1 MGKPICAFSNSIY
14 NSRLSHERPPTGWAL
29 LYALTEVISPLIC
42 VYPADCTDF
51 SNNGLGAVTPM
62 SCSVTETLNGEWEL
76 TLVHDIDEFGKWTR
90 LSEGR
95 ILRAPVPA
103 AMTPRVNQVRA
114 QPSGGAMIYRVA
126 TRRDP
131 LRLRSGTGTKYRIL
145 GKYKKG
151 TQVVVLEK
159 TTADWY
165 EVSCPDGK
173 RGYMAAQYLTYVR
186 TESAPAAAVSEVVEP
201 KMLRDQPFRIYRVV
215 PELDKITV
223 YARHIF
229 YDLLDNMIQSLKPSS
244 SQTGASV
251 VQSISAACLS
261 EHGFTFYSDLES
273 TAKEVEWENINPVE
287 ALLGEGG
294 AAEKYSGELAR
305 DWFDVYLVQR
315 VGTDTNVQIRQ
326 GKNLLG
332 ISYDVD
338 GTNVTTRILPTGEDA
353 DGNRLYLPERYVDS
367 PNLDRYPSPKWMH
380 LEVSGAKEVKKGEG
394 KKTKAQCYEE
404 MRSAAQAEFDK
415 GCDLP
420 TVTLKV
426 DFINCADTEEYRQ
439 YGFLQN
445 IFLGDAVRVLVKKL
459 GISVSMRMTQYAYDC
474 LTRRYTS
481 VTLGTVADTLEGNTI
496 SSRQLPAGII
506 TGSKLAINSVGAGQ
520 LQSGSV
526 GSLQIQMAA
535 IQTAHIETAAIT
547 SAIERENADHSAY
560 QLPPVSFLRA
570 GKKDQTDAT
579 EEIRFNRDRLD
590 TALSSFGVNATIR
603 DVTRGPTVTRYDLE
617 LEAGVKLNKITNLS
631 GDLALALGVENVRI
645 APIPDKISTVGIE
658 VPNKI
663 VSAVCLRD
671 IIDSPAFRNAKSKL
685 SFAVG
690 KDIGG
695 NCIIGNISKL
705 PHMLIAGTTGSGKS
719 VCMNSLILSLLYKA
733 TPDEVRLIMI
743 DPKMVELGIYNGIPH
758 LFIPVVTDPK
768 KAAGALQWA
777 VVEML
782 KRYRLFSEA
791 QVRDL
796 ASYNALQKNE
806 PDGQTL
812 PQVVIV
818 IDELADLMLC
828 AAKEVEESICRVAQ
842 MGRAAGMHLII
853 ATQRPSA
860 DVITGLMKANIP
872 SRIAFA
878 VSSSLESRI
887 ILDTSG
893 AEKLIGMGDMLYA
906 PIGTGKPLRVQGS
919 FVSDEEREEV
929 VRFIK
934 QNSEA
939 QYSDDIIAQIE
950 KSAAEADKK
959 SGPAP
964 EADKPAKS
972 DYDEL
977 LPQGVDVILET
988 KQASVSMLQRRLK
1001 LGYSRAARM
1010 VDQMEEMGIVGPFEG
1025 SKPRKILITKEQ
1037 WQEMQYV
1044 QGTAPSEV
1052 LQAQTEFADANEEEP
1067 EDDES

>member
-1 MGKPICAFSNSIY
+1 M
-14 NSRLSHERPPTGWAL
+14 
-29 LYALTEVISPLIC
+29 
-42 VYPADCTDF
+42 
-51 SNNGLGAVTPM
+51 
-62 SCSVTETLNGEWEL
+62 
-76 TLVHDIDEFGKWTR
+76 
-90 LSEGR
+90 
-95 ILRAPVPA
+95 
-103 AMTPRVNQVRA
+103 
-114 QPSGGAMIYRVA
+114 A
-126 TRRDP
+126 T
-131 LRLRSGTGTKYRIL
+131 SSSKKKTGTA
-145 GKYKKG
+145 KK
-151 TQVVVLEK
+151 
-159 TTADWY
+159 
-165 EVSCPDGK
+165 
-173 RGYMAAQYLTYVR
+173 
-186 TESAPAAAVSEVVEP
+186 SAPAAKKPASAPKKQPAVKAAPAPAPTAPTWPYALVCIILSLLAFLGLFHAEGVIIDGFAGFLCGIMGWGFWAFP
-201 KMLRDQPFRIYRVV
+201 FAMLLLAWVFVRNPREHFGLRV
-215 PELDKITV
+215 
-223 YARHIF
+223 
-229 YDLLDNMIQSLKPSS
+229 
-244 SQTGASV
+244 
-251 VQSISAACLS
+251 
-261 EHGFTFYSDLES
+261 
-273 TAKEVEWENINPVE
+273 TA
-287 ALLGEGG
+287 ALLIAPLFGMIVHLMVCRVAFTAQTFGAIVGQLYDGG
-294 AAEKYSGELAR
+294 KALTSGG
-305 DWFDVYLVQR
+305 VISGGVGYL
-315 VGTDTNVQIRQ
+315 
-326 GKNLLG
+326 L
-332 ISYDVD
+332 
-338 GTNVTTRILPTGEDA
+338 
-353 DGNRLYLPERYVDS
+353 
-367 PNLDRYPSPKWMH
+367 
-380 LEVSGAKEVKKGEG
+380 
-394 KKTKAQCYEE
+394 KA
-404 MRSAAQAEFDK
+404 
-415 GCDLP
+415 
-420 TVTLKV
+420 
-426 DFINCADTEEYRQ
+426 
-439 YGFLQN
+439 
-445 IFLGDAVRVLVKKL
+445 
-459 GISVSMRMTQYAYDC
+459 GISVYAALPLTMAAFVLCVLGSMD
-474 LTRRYTS
+474 L
-481 VTLGTVADTLEGNTI
+481 
-496 SSRQLPAGII
+496 
-506 TGSKLAINSVGAGQ
+506 SVGKIAAWSRARREAQYIPDEDVPLLDDDEDEPVPQPLPDPQRSPRRTAPDKPPEKKKRIDIPFDETKAEPDDDPIDPIPVKKPARGAKKAAPAEATQ
-520 LQSGSV
+520 NVQPLSV
-526 GSLQIQMAA
+526 EEAADICGVTVPATQEIQDPPKPSKKAA
-535 IQTAHIETAAIT
+535 SAAVAAETAAIT
-547 SAIERENADHSAY
+547 SAIESENADHSAY

-579 EEIRFNRDRLD
+579 EEIRFNRDRLN
-590 TALSSFGVNATIR
+590 TALTSFGVNATIR

-631 GDLALALGVENVRI
+631 SDLALALGVENVRI

-671 IIDSPAFRNAKSKL
+671 IIDSPAFRNARSKL

-695 NCIIGNISKL
+695 NCIIGNIAKL

-906 PIGTGKPLRVQGS
+906 PIGIGKPLRVQGS
-919 FVSDEEREEV
+919 YVSDEEREEV

-977 LPQGVDVILET
+977 LPQAVDVTLET

-1025 SKPRKILITKEQ
+1025 SKPRKILITKQQ

-1052 LQAQTEFADANEEEP
+1052 LQAQTDFADVNEEEP

>member
-1 MGKPICAFSNSIY
+1 M
-14 NSRLSHERPPTGWAL
+14 
-29 LYALTEVISPLIC
+29 
-42 VYPADCTDF
+42 
-51 SNNGLGAVTPM
+51 
-62 SCSVTETLNGEWEL
+62 
-76 TLVHDIDEFGKWTR
+76 
-90 LSEGR
+90 
-95 ILRAPVPA
+95 
-103 AMTPRVNQVRA
+103 
-114 QPSGGAMIYRVA
+114 A
-126 TRRDP
+126 T
-131 LRLRSGTGTKYRIL
+131 SSSKKKTGTA
-145 GKYKKG
+145 KK
-151 TQVVVLEK
+151 
-159 TTADWY
+159 
-165 EVSCPDGK
+165 
-173 RGYMAAQYLTYVR
+173 
-186 TESAPAAAVSEVVEP
+186 SAPAAKKSASAP
-201 KMLRDQPFRIYRVV
+201 KKQPAAKAAPAPAPTAPTWPYALVCIILSLLAFLGLFHAEGVIIDGFSGFLCGIMGWGFWAFPFAMLLLAWIFVRNPREHFGLRV
-215 PELDKITV
+215 
-223 YARHIF
+223 
-229 YDLLDNMIQSLKPSS
+229 
-244 SQTGASV
+244 
-251 VQSISAACLS
+251 
-261 EHGFTFYSDLES
+261 
-273 TAKEVEWENINPVE
+273 TA
-287 ALLGEGG
+287 ALLIAPLFGTIVHLMVCRVAFTAQTFGAIVGQLYDGG
-294 AAEKYSGELAR
+294 KALTSGG
-305 DWFDVYLVQR
+305 VISGGVGYL
-315 VGTDTNVQIRQ
+315 
-326 GKNLLG
+326 L
-332 ISYDVD
+332 
-338 GTNVTTRILPTGEDA
+338 
-353 DGNRLYLPERYVDS
+353 
-367 PNLDRYPSPKWMH
+367 
-380 LEVSGAKEVKKGEG
+380 
-394 KKTKAQCYEE
+394 KA
-404 MRSAAQAEFDK
+404 
-415 GCDLP
+415 
-420 TVTLKV
+420 
-426 DFINCADTEEYRQ
+426 
-439 YGFLQN
+439 
-445 IFLGDAVRVLVKKL
+445 
-459 GISVSMRMTQYAYDC
+459 GISVYAALPLTMAAFVLCVLGSMDLSVGKIAAWSRARREAQYIPDEDVP
-474 LTRRYTS
+474 LLDDDEDEPVPQPLPDPQR
-481 VTLGTVADTLEGNTI
+481 
-496 SSRQLPAGII
+496 SSRRTAPDKPPEKKKRIDIPFDETKAEPDDDPIDPIPVKKPARGAKKAAPAEATQNVQPLSVEEAADICGVTVPATQEI
-506 TGSKLAINSVGAGQ
+506 QDPPKPSKK
-520 LQSGSV
+520 
-526 GSLQIQMAA
+526 AA
-535 IQTAHIETAAIT
+535 SAAVAAETAAIT
-547 SAIERENADHSAY
+547 SAIESENADHSAY

-579 EEIRFNRDRLD
+579 EEIRFNRDRLN

-695 NCIIGNISKL
+695 NCIIGNIAKL

-919 FVSDEEREEV
+919 YVSDEEREEV

-977 LPQGVDVILET
+977 LPQAVDVILET

-1025 SKPRKILITKEQ
+1025 SKPRKILITKQQ

-1052 LQAQTEFADANEEEP
+1052 LQAQTDFADVNEEGP